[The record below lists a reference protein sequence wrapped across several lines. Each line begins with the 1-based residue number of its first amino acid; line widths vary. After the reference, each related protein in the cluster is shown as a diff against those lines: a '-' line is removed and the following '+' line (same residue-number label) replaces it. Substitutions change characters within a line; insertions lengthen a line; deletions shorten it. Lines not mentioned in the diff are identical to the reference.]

1 MPATEPETSPKQLI
15 EDALRRYRR
24 LALAHRWG
32 GLAED
37 YRLAKQALDALE
49 NLTEA
54 RQLSL
59 FEEGRCI
66 GD

>member
-1 MPATEPETSPKQLI
+1 MTSPKQLI

-59 FEEGRCI
+59 FEEG
-66 GD
+66 